1 MPIGKSIKTWLQMP
15 TIGVVRSTMQQTHST
30 STTTTATRTTT
41 IRQILIVCVPFG
53 ILQQNNFNT
62 GRKKACQCFLKK
74 EKRNMQLSL
83 FDIQP
88 AKIELEELFTAY
100 FECRKNKRN
109 TANAL
114 AFEIDYENNLV
125 QLCEEIN
132 SGTYQ
137 IGRSIAFIVD
147 KPVKREIF
155 AADFKDRVVHHLII
169 GKLNH
174 LFEKQF
180 IHDSYSCR
188 VGKGTHFGIGR
199 IDRFIR
205 QCSANYTKDCY
216 ILKLDLQGFFMS
228 INKNILFAKLEH
240 FIKEKY
246 NETDKDLIIKLC
258 KQVIFNDPT
267 KNCIIK
273 GNKSDWNN
281 LPLNKS
287 LFHSQPQCGL
297 PIGNLTSQVFANF
310 YMDSFD
316 HFVKHD
322 LKIRHYGRY
331 VDDFVIVHED
341 KEYLKKLIPKLA
353 EYLQTELHVTIHPK
367 KIYLQHYSKG
377 VKFLGTVILP
387 NRIYIANRT
396 KGNFYNA
403 IEKQNPIARDH
414 KPTKEEQQSFQSSMN
429 SYLGIMK
436 HYKSYKLRKEML
448 SKNLSAWW
456 WNYVFLS
463 GGIAKFEMKTKTS

>member
-1 MPIGKSIKTWLQMP
+1 
-15 TIGVVRSTMQQTHST
+15 
-30 STTTTATRTTT
+30 
-41 IRQILIVCVPFG
+41 
-53 ILQQNNFNT
+53 
-62 GRKKACQCFLKK
+62 
-74 EKRNMQLSL
+74 MQLSL
-83 FDIQP
+83 FDIPQP
-88 AKIELEELFTAY
+88 KIELEELFTAY

-114 AFEIDYENNLV
+114 AFEIDYENSLV
-125 QLCEEIN
+125 QLGEEIN
-132 SGTYQ
+132 SGTYK
-137 IGRSIAFIVD
+137 IDRSIAFIVD

-155 AADFKDRVVHHLII
+155 AADFRDRVVHHLII

-188 VGKGTHFGIGR
+188 VEKGTHFGIQR
-199 IDRFIR
+199 VDRFIR

-228 INKNILFAKLEH
+228 INKNILFAKLEK

-246 NETDKDLIIKLC
+246 QSTDKDLLIKLC
-258 KQVIFNDPT
+258 KQIILNDPT

-273 GNKSDWNN
+273 GYKSDWDN
-281 LPLNKS
+281 LPQTKS
-287 LFHSQPQCGL
+287 LFHSKPNCGL

-322 LKIRHYGRY
+322 LKIRYYGRY

-341 KEYLKKLIPKLA
+341 KEYLRNLITKLS
-353 EYLQTELHVTIHPK
+353 EYLQSELQTTIHPK
-367 KIYLQHYSKG
+367 KIYFQHYSKG

-387 NRIYIANRT
+387 NRIYIADRT

-403 IEKQNPIARDH
+403 IEKQNQIARDH
-414 KPTKEEQQSFQSSMN
+414 KPSKEEQQAFQSSMN

-436 HYKSYKLRKEML
+436 HYKSYKLRKEIIF
-448 SKNLSAWW
+448 KNLSAWW
-456 WNYVFLS
+456 WNYVYLS
-463 GGIAKFEMKTKTS
+463 GGIAKFEMKTKIV

>member
-1 MPIGKSIKTWLQMP
+1 
-15 TIGVVRSTMQQTHST
+15 
-30 STTTTATRTTT
+30 
-41 IRQILIVCVPFG
+41 
-53 ILQQNNFNT
+53 
-62 GRKKACQCFLKK
+62 
-74 EKRNMQLSL
+74 MQLSL
-83 FDIQP
+83 FDIPQP
-88 AKIELEELFTAY
+88 KIELEELFTAY

-109 TANAL
+109 TTNAL

-125 QLCEEIN
+125 KLCDEIN
-132 SGTYQ
+132 NGTYH
-137 IGRSIAFIVD
+137 IGKSIAFIVD

-155 AADFKDRVVHHLII
+155 AADFRDRVVHHLII

-188 VGKGTHFGIGR
+188 VGKGTHFGIQR

-205 QCSANYTKDCY
+205 QCSVNYNKDCY

-228 INKNILFAKLEH
+228 INKNILFTKLEQ

-246 NETDKDLIIKLC
+246 QSTDKDLLIKLC
-258 KQVIFNDPT
+258 KQIIFNDST

-273 GNKSDWNN
+273 GNKSDWDN
-281 LPLNKS
+281 LPHTKS
-287 LFHSQPQCGL
+287 LFHSQPNCGL
-297 PIGNLTSQVFANF
+297 PIGNFTSQVFANF

-316 HFVKHD
+316 HYCKHD
-322 LKIRHYGRY
+322 LKIRYYGRY

-341 KEYLKKLIPKLA
+341 KEYLKKLIPILS
-353 EYLQTELHVTIHPK
+353 EYLQTELQVTIHPK

-403 IEKQNPIARDH
+403 IEKQNKIARDH
-414 KPTKEEQQSFQSSMN
+414 SPRGINKSNFINSRTQSIQRGKPTKEEQQAFQSSMN

-436 HYKSYKLRKEML
+436 HYKSYKLRKEMIF
-448 SKNLSAWW
+448 KNLSGWW
-456 WNYVFLS
+456 WNYVYLS
-463 GGIAKFEMKTKTS
+463 GGIAKFKIKTKIV